1 MSRPPSL
8 SPGIFDFPDMQPL
21 RDAIAITPITSHTY
35 QANLR
40 REWSIG
46 AGTVMESLL
55 YGLLF
60 LEV

>member
-1 MSRPPSL
+1 
-8 SPGIFDFPDMQPL
+8 MQPL